1 MAGITVPII
10 KKDAMLETITIGK
23 IAFMLG
29 EKIDKIKNT
38 KIELIK
44 PNRYHML
51 FLKFQMIS
59 LMF

>member
-1 MAGITVPII
+1 MPII